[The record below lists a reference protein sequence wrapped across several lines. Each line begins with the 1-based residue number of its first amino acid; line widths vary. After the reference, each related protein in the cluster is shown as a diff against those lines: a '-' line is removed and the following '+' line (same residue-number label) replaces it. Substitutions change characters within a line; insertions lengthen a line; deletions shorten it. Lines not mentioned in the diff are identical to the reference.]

1 MRSQDVERHTDLS
14 WVCGMN
20 AVLAEG
26 PPTVQHIVVKVPT
39 LLALLHYANQ
49 IHALHELPKESL
61 ALL

>member
-14 WVCGMN
+14 WVCGMT

-26 PPTVQHIVVKVPT
+26 PPTVQHIVVKVPIP
-39 LLALLHYANQ
+39 LGLLHYANQ
-49 IHALHELPKESL
+49 IHALRELPKESF